1 MCPSPNRARLTV
13 DLGGNWRLCAGV
25 LPRGMRA
32 LGTVAR
38 GVETG
43 ALALVEA
50 TGIYVQI
57 NAGVMR
63 TLDQRKVQAAVDA
76 ARAGSQG
83 GPGRGQGRRS
93 QDGAT
98 GLRRR
103 TVSLDDATW
112 AAAKVL
118 GDGDASCGL
127 RRAVSLGLPQP
138 ITTPTPQT
146 RSAGYR

>member
-1 MCPSPNRARLTV
+1 MVEIGSGAKRQVTDIR
-13 DLGGNWRLCAGV
+13 
-25 LPRGMRA
+25 LPRYA
-32 LGTVAR
+32 CYL
-38 GVETG
+38 
-43 ALALVEA
+43 
-50 TGIYVQI
+50 IVQNGDQASAFMI
-57 NAGVMR
+57 EHRSV
-63 TLDQRKVQAAVDA
+63 LDLLPQDKAQAAVNA

-127 RRAVSLGLPQP
+127 RRAVSLAAAANHDSHAANPLGGL
-138 ITTPTPQT
+138 
-146 RSAGYR
+146 